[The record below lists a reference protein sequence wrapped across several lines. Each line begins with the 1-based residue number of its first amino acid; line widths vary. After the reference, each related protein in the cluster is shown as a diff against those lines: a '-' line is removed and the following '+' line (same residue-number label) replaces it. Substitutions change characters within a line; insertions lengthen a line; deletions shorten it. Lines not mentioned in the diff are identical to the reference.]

1 MASATQIGT
10 KTRLQIELSEDKQR
24 QLETLLSDTGLAT
37 KKELINNALTL
48 LTWAVRETKAGR
60 RIVALDEVSRHY
72 KEVLLP
78 ALEHAGAEAE
88 ASGRTLQARAAANL

>member
-1 MASATQIGT
+1 MATTNQVEAT
-10 KTRLQIELSEDKQR
+10 TRLQIELSDQKVR
-24 QLETLLSDTGLAT
+24 QLDALLADTELPT

-60 RIVALDEVSRHY
+60 KIVSLDEETKHY

-78 ALEHAGAEAE
+78 ALEHAAEQAE
-88 ASGRTLQARAAANL
+88 VLRTRR